1 MLIPVPVATDRLL
14 WNERK
19 TAHTFIHSAS
29 HGGMSGR
36 KGTQLFLDAIPMVK
50 SDVKFIIYSWRPF
63 ESNDP
68 RLEVKVQNF
77 KNYWQMWREGD
88 VLVYPQD
95 YNGICLPII
104 EAMTSGLG
112 VITTDIYPF
121 NEYMPKELL
130 FKPRSMYKTRAAPSL
145 METDAARIDPR
156 DIAAKIDEWA
166 NRDISR
172 FSKYGKE
179 WGEQNNWE
187 TLGPKIAETLENLVS
202 A

>member
-1 MLIPVPVATDRLL
+1 
-14 WNERK
+14 
-19 TAHTFIHSAS
+19 
-29 HGGMSGR
+29 MSGR